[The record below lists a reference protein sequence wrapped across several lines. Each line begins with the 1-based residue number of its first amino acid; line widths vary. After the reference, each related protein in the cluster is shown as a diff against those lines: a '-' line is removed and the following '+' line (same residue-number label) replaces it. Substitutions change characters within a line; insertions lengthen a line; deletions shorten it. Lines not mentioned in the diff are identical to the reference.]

1 MSHAKRS
8 ESLDRLRSA
17 RPIDL
22 KVVRMCFRTAE
33 ALLTPLRIFLT
44 GGPGYLRLAQGLRR
58 LTQGLRGLR
67 KAYARLTQGVR
78 GTYMHKGVIYIIEL
92 YRGSYVK
99 IQQNSF
105 ALQS

>member
-22 KVVRMCFRTAE
+22 KVVRMCLRTAE

-44 GGPGYLRLAQGLRR
+44 GGPGYPR
-58 LTQGLRGLR
+58 LTQGLR
-67 KAYARLTQGVR
+67 KAYARRTRHL
-78 GTYMHKGVIYIIEL
+78 H
-92 YRGSYVK
+92 
-99 IQQNSF
+99 
-105 ALQS
+105 A